1 MKVPNSKRIKEA
13 LRQVLKSSKK
23 RIDFKNIGYLPRW
36 LILCFDMFICC
47 VAVILT
53 SVIIKNININDLN
66 ASSQSFFEI
75 SPTSGLILITNLLFF
90 IFFRTYAGLIR
101 HSTFIDAIKFFLAS
115 LATLI
120 TLLIVNSSH
129 LMFRGS
135 NLFLPPGL
143 FIYFAV
149 SFSFLLLFRVL
160 VKQVFEAYFDHAA
173 KDDQINVMIYG
184 IDSNAIAISNAL
196 KVQRPVRYKLIGFID
211 KKGKDQSKEILG
223 LPIIYLKRKLSVIL
237 RAHGA
242 NAIILADKSITQE
255 ERIKIVDECLEH
267 NFKVFRA
274 PIVSDMEDKENVNL
288 AKQIQNVQIE
298 DLLEREPIVL
308 NNKLIAKEL
317 YDRRILVTG
326 GAGSI
331 GSEIARQVA
340 NYNPQKLII
349 VDQAETPLYQIQMEI
364 RSNFPDLDFEAVIA
378 DVRDKEKLNNIFEL
392 YKPQVVYHAAAYK
405 HVPLMEDSP
414 SQAIFVN
421 VMGTK
426 NVADISLKHKVEKFV
441 FVSTDKAVNPSSVM
455 GASKRIAEIYVQ
467 ALQETFKKDTRYT
480 TNYVTTRFG
489 NVLGSNG
496 SVVPLFKQQIAE
508 GGPLTITHSD
518 IIRYFMTIPEACQL
532 VLEAGAMGH
541 GGEIY
546 IFDMGE
552 AVKII
557 DLAKKIIKLAG
568 FVPDKDIEI
577 KIIGLRPGEK
587 LYEELLNDKSTML
600 PTYSDKIMIARG
612 EMYNYEE
619 IDSNIC
625 ELIAS
630 AALFDKVEVVKRM
643 KAIVPEYKSMN
654 SSYEKLDKKEN
665 DTSVKML
672 DNTINILEKRKE
684 QVIK

>member
-1 MKVPNSKRIKEA
+1 MKVLNPKSIKEA
-13 LRQVLKSSKK
+13 LKQVLKSSKK

-47 VAVILT
+47 VSLLLT
-53 SVIIKNININDLN
+53 SAIVNNINISDLDAH
-66 ASSQSFFEI
+66 ASSSFLGLT
-75 SPTSGLILITNLLFF
+75 PRDALILITNLLFF

-120 TLLIVNSSH
+120 TLLVVNYSH
-129 LMFRGS
+129 LII
-135 NLFLPPGL
+135 NDEPLFLTPKL
-143 FIYFAV
+143 FIYFV
-149 SFSFLLLFRVL
+149 MSFSFLLLFRVL
-160 VKQVFEAYFDHAA
+160 VKQVFEAYFDYAT
-173 KDDQINVMIYG
+173 KEDQVTVMIYG

-196 KVQRPVRYKLIGFID
+196 KVERPMRYKLIGFID
-211 KKGKDQSKEILG
+211 KKGKNQSKEILG
-223 LPIIYLKRKLSVIL
+223 LPIIHLKRKLSVIL
-237 RAHGA
+237 RAYGA

-267 NFKVFRA
+267 NIKVFRA

-288 AKQIQNVQIE
+288 AQQIQNVQIE

-317 YDRRILVTG
+317 YNRRILVTG

-340 NYNPQKLII
+340 NYNPEKLII

-364 RSNFPDLDFEAVIA
+364 KSNFPELNFEAVIA
-378 DVRDKEKLNNIFEL
+378 DVRDKEKLENIFEL

-405 HVPLMEDSP
+405 HVPLMEDNP

-426 NVADISLKHKVEKFV
+426 NVADTALKYQTDKFV
-441 FVSTDKAVNPSSVM
+441 LVSTDKAVNPSNVM

-467 ALQETFKKDTRYT
+467 TLQEAFKNDNRYV

-496 SVVPLFKQQIAE
+496 SVVPLFKRQIAE
-508 GGPLTITHSD
+508 GGPLTITHPD

-532 VLEAGAMGH
+532 VLEAGAMGN

-568 FVPDKDIEI
+568 FVPNKDIDI

-587 LYEELLNDKSTML
+587 LYEELLNDKSTTL
-600 PTYSDKIMIARG
+600 PTYNEKIMIARA
-612 EMYNYEE
+612 EMYDYKE
-619 IDSNIC
+619 INDNVG
-625 ELIAS
+625 ELINSAS
-630 AALFDKVEVVKRM
+630 LFDKVEVVKRM

-654 SSYEKLDKKEN
+654 SSYEKLDKKGK
-665 DTSVKML
+665 DTKVKKL
-672 DNTINILEKRKE
+672 SDKK
-684 QVIK
+684 VS

>member
-1 MKVPNSKRIKEA
+1 MKILNSRNIKEA
-13 LRQVLKSSKK
+13 IKQVLKSSKK

-36 LILCFDMFICC
+36 LILCFDMFICF
-47 VAVILT
+47 VAWILT
-53 SVIIKNININDLN
+53 SVIIDNINISDLSI
-66 ASSQSFFEI
+66 SSQSIFGL
-75 SPTSGLILITNLLFF
+75 SPSAGLILITNLLFF

-101 HSTFIDAIKFFLAS
+101 HSTFVDAVKFFLAS

-120 TLLIVNSSH
+120 TLLVVNYSH
-129 LMFRGS
+129 LIFRGN
-135 NLFLPPGL
+135 NLFLIPGL
-143 FIYFAV
+143 FIYFAM
-149 SFSFLLLFRVL
+149 SFSALLLFRVL
-160 VKQVFEAYFDHAA
+160 VKQVFEAYFDNAA
-173 KDDQINVMIYG
+173 KDDQITVMIYG

-196 KVQRPVRYKLIGFID
+196 KVERPTRYKLIGFID
-211 KKGKDQSKEILG
+211 KKGKNQSKEILG
-223 LPIIYLKRKLSVIL
+223 LPIIHLKRKISVIL
-237 RAHGA
+237 RAYGA
-242 NAIILADKSITQE
+242 NAIILADQSITQE
-255 ERIKIVDECLEH
+255 ERIKIVDDCLEH

-317 YDRRILVTG
+317 YKRRILVTG

-340 NYNPQKLII
+340 NYKPEKLII
-349 VDQAETPLYQIQMEI
+349 LDQAETPLYQIQMEI
-364 RSNFPDLDFEAVIA
+364 KSNFPDLDFEAVVA
-378 DVRDKEKLNNIFEL
+378 DVRYKEKLDNIFEI

-405 HVPLMEDSP
+405 HVPLMEDNP

-426 NVADISLKHKVEKFV
+426 NVADVALKHKADKFV
-441 FVSTDKAVNPSSVM
+441 LVSTDKAVNPSNVM

-467 ALQETFKKDTRYT
+467 TLQEAFKKDNRYV

-496 SVVPLFKQQIAE
+496 SVVPLFRRQLAE
-508 GGPLTITHSD
+508 GGPLTITHPD

-568 FVPDKDIEI
+568 FVPNKDIEI

-587 LYEELLNDKSTML
+587 LYEELLNDKSTTL
-600 PTYSDKIMIARG
+600 PTYNEKIMIARA
-612 EMYNYEE
+612 EMYDYDEVNN
-619 IDSNIC
+619 NIK
-625 ELIAS
+625 ELIES
-630 AALFDKVEVVKRM
+630 AAQFDKVAVVKRM

-654 SSYEKLDKKEN
+654 SSYEELDKKEKEK
-665 DTSVKML
+665 DTSVKL
-672 DNTINILEKRKE
+672 QDK
-684 QVIK
+684 

>member
-1 MKVPNSKRIKEA
+1 MKVSNSRDIKEA
-13 LRQVLKSSKK
+13 IKQVFKSSKK

-47 VAVILT
+47 VAVIVT
-53 SVIIKNININDLN
+53 SVIVNNINITDLSL
-66 ASSQSFFEI
+66 SSESFFGI
-75 SPTSGLILITNLLFF
+75 SPNSGLILITNLLFF

-129 LMFRGS
+129 LMFRGN
-135 NLFLPPGL
+135 NLFLIPRL
-143 FIYFAV
+143 FIYFV
-149 SFSFLLLFRVL
+149 MSFSFLLLFRVL

-196 KVQRPVRYKLIGFID
+196 KVERPIRYKLIGFID
-211 KKGKDQSKEILG
+211 KKGKNRSKEILG
-223 LPIIYLKRKLSVIL
+223 LPIIHYKRKLSVIL

-242 NAIILADKSITQE
+242 NAIILADKSMTQE

-288 AKQIQNVQIE
+288 AQQIQNVQIE

-364 RSNFPDLDFEAVIA
+364 RANFPDLDFEAVIA
-378 DVRDKEKLNNIFEL
+378 DVRDKEKLENIFEL

-405 HVPLMEDSP
+405 HVPLMEDNP

-426 NVADISLKHKVEKFV
+426 NVADTALKFQTDKFV
-441 FVSTDKAVNPSSVM
+441 LVSTDKAVNPSNVM

-467 ALQETFKKDTRYT
+467 TLQEAFKNDNRYV

-496 SVVPLFKQQIAE
+496 SVVPLFKRQITE
-508 GGPLTITHSD
+508 GGPLTITHPD

-532 VLEAGAMGH
+532 VLEAGAMGN

-568 FVPDKDIEI
+568 FIPYKDIDI

-587 LYEELLNDKSTML
+587 LYEELLNDKSTTL
-600 PTYSDKIMIARG
+600 PTYNEKIMIARG
-612 EMYNYEE
+612 EMYDYEE
-619 IDSNIC
+619 INTNIA
-625 ELIAS
+625 ELIDSAS
-630 AALFDKVEVVKRM
+630 LFDKLAVVKRM
-643 KAIVPEYKSMN
+643 KALVPEYKSMN
-654 SSYEKLDKKEN
+654 SSYEELDKKEK
-665 DTSVKML
+665 DTKVKKL
-672 DNTINILEKRKE
+672 SDKK
-684 QVIK
+684 VS